1 VSTAYIPVLHSTE
14 VAHLYPQVVIL
25 IYHWVMNLIHLYRGG
40 ETGWHYEAFPKFH
53 KFEKTRYGF
62 RKEGVYESLV

>member
-1 VSTAYIPVLHSTE
+1 
-14 VAHLYPQVVIL
+14 VIL